1 MGLLSNLESLNLSK
15 SGHCSFLMDFIF
27 VDIPLLQI
35 AEDDFSSKAI
45 SVVIVGQSVC
55 RISPIQGGVYHALFR
70 HLPWI
75 YCHSRCLPSRGGSF
89 EQLLT

>member
-45 SVVIVGQSVC
+45 SVVIVGQLVC
-55 RISPIQGGVYHALFR
+55 RISPIQGGVSCAISPFALDL
-70 HLPWI
+70 LPQP
-75 YCHSRCLPSRGGSF
+75 LPAEPRW
-89 EQLLT
+89 